1 MIKKYLALVKKYLAI
16 FPEEKDRLK
25 VFIDYLSHENDDGIC
40 DWNNTKGHITCGAFL
55 YSKQAKKFLTMYH
68 KDLQMYLY
76 AGGHLEKSDKNPLE
90 RAKLELAEESGIA
103 NAKCLP
109 ISLNDT
115 MVPIDIDTHIIPFNP
130 KYNMPEHY
138 HFDIRYLFVI
148 DDMQEVKLDESEMCD
163 YKWIDEEELSKDK
176 NFGKIIYKLKSILRL
191 NSK

>member
-1 MIKKYLALVKKYLAI
+1 MTIVKKYLAI

-25 VFIDYLSHENDDGIC
+25 TFIDYLSHENDESIF
-40 DWNNTKGHITCGAFL
+40 DWNNANGHITCGAFL

-76 AGGHLEKSDKNPLE
+76 AGGHLEKLDKNPLE
-90 RAKLELAEESGIA
+90 RAELELAEESGIT
-103 NAKCLP
+103 NAKNLP
-109 ISLNDT
+109 ISMNDI
-115 MVPIDIDTHIIPFNP
+115 MVPIDIDTHLIPFNP

-148 DDMQEVKLDESEMCD
+148 DDLPEVNLDESEMSG

-176 NFGKIIYKLKSILRL
+176 NFGKIINKLKALL
-191 NSK
+191 QN